1 MSDLALFFF
10 STGFIQPHTPIPE
23 EEAGGCGHRRRSLLG
38 GAASGADLMGFRG
51 QEVAGDT
58 P

>member
-1 MSDLALFFF
+1 MSDLGLFF
-10 STGFIQPHTPIPE
+10 FIQPHTPIPE